1 MERGGAQWAE
11 RLNSRTLGRIFTKK
25 GAQVVV
31 KSLLEGYL
39 RAKDTT
45 KVFFEKTDYFHI
57 FGLGLFLRLIIINHD

>member
-1 MERGGAQWAE
+1 MFINPSGKCLISADWETRFLNFYLELPISTQWAE

-39 RAKDTT
+39 
-45 KVFFEKTDYFHI
+45 
-57 FGLGLFLRLIIINHD
+57 